1 MESSLYLSGMM
12 RTLLID
18 KGAEETLCY
27 LVCSIGALH
36 DIVMLGGTAVSRY
49 VSILISLLR
58 VPLVL
63 LVARPFLDGR
73 RSWC

>member
-27 LVCSIGALH
+27 LVCSMGALH
-36 DIVMLGGTAVSRY
+36 DIVMLGGTAVSR
-49 VSILISLLR
+49 
-58 VPLVL
+58 
-63 LVARPFLDGR
+63 
-73 RSWC
+73 